1 MFISKL
7 APQLVT
13 AQDSKSYFLCAD
25 KKKKNNLNLKSYD
38 KQLFF
43 ENQGLKSR

>member
-7 APQLVT
+7 APQLIT

-25 KKKKNNLNLKSYD
+25 KKKNNLNLKSYD